1 MNLLQP
7 ELDARQLAGLVLEL
21 SSQLHAERV
30 HRLALETALVQA
42 GVLDAGAMQKL
53 ADDPALR
60 AASRRAAG
68 ESIAALLGVLSKDQ
82 DPRAPLR
89 PQDFTASI
97 RTGE

>member
-7 ELDARQLAGLVLEL
+7 ELDVRRLAGLVFEL
-21 SSQLHAERV
+21 SSQLHAERL

-42 GVLDAGAMQKL
+42 GVLDADATRKL

-60 AASRRAAG
+60 AASRTAAN
-68 ESIAALLGVLSKDQ
+68 ESITGLLRVLSEDQ

-89 PQDFTASI
+89 PQDLPLDSA
-97 RTGE
+97 GE